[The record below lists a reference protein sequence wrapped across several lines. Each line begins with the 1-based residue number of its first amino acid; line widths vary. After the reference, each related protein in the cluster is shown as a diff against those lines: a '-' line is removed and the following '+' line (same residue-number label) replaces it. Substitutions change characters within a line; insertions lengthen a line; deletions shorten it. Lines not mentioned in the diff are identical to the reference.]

1 MVQYLSRDVCWD
13 SEPIHFMMEWESEEL
28 EAALTPLE

>member
-1 MVQYLSRDVCWD
+1 MVQHLWREVCWD
-13 SEPIHFMMEWESEEL
+13 SELTHFMMEWETEEL

>member
-1 MVQYLSRDVCWD
+1 MVQYLLRAVCWD
-13 SEPIHFMMEWESEEL
+13 SQPTHFMMDWESEEL